1 MSLKYYHY
9 KSRVIVKA
17 DPDMIIPSLFNG
29 RDFNYKEYKSTVA
42 RLNAGQMIWGTDD
55 GAYGTEQAFASFI
68 LNMKI
73 ASMQPTEAE
82 KIKNDQTKGE
92 LNAMQCL

>member
-9 KSRVIVKA
+9 KSRAIVKA
-17 DPDMIIPSLFNG
+17 EPGAIIPSLFKD
-29 RDFNYKEYKSTVA
+29 RPYDYAEYKQTVS
-42 RLNAGQMIWGTDD
+42 RLNAGQMLWGTDE
-55 GAYGTEQAFASFI
+55 GAYGTEQAFASFM

-82 KIKNDQTKGE
+82 KATNK
-92 LNAMQCL
+92 